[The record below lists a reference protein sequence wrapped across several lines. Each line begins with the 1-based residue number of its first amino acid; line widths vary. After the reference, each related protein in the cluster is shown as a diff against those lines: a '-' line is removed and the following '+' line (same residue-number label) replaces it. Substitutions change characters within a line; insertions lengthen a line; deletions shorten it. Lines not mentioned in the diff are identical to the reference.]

1 MFPTTFGQP
10 MVQLVPG
17 AVADGAAKSVDV
29 ASSKPV
35 RLGIV
40 LSGGPASGG
49 HNVLTGVYDYLIKR
63 VHADSQLFGF
73 LDGPS
78 GLIDSKYIELN
89 TATLKNFRNQG
100 GFHCLGSGRTKIE
113 TKEHFAK
120 TAAVCNRLQ
129 LDGLVVV
136 GGDDSNTNAAVI
148 AEYFASTGHR
158 TRCVGVPKTID
169 GDLRSELIEMS
180 FGFDTAC
187 KV

>member
-1 MFPTTFGQP
+1 M
-10 MVQLVPG
+10 QLVPG
-17 AVADGAAKSVDV
+17 NVAGAKNIETS
-29 ASSKPV
+29 SSKPV

-49 HNVLTGVYDYLIKR
+49 HNVLTGVYDYLMKR
-63 VHADSQLFGF
+63 VHKDSVLYGF

-78 GLIDSKYIELN
+78 GLIDSKYVECTAEL
-89 TATLKNFRNQG
+89 LKNFRNQG

-136 GGDDSNTNAAVI
+136 GGDDRSA
-148 AEYFASTGHR
+148 
-158 TRCVGVPKTID
+158 TRAQRLSSVCGVPCT
-169 GDLRSELIEMS
+169 G
-180 FGFDTAC
+180 
-187 KV
+187 